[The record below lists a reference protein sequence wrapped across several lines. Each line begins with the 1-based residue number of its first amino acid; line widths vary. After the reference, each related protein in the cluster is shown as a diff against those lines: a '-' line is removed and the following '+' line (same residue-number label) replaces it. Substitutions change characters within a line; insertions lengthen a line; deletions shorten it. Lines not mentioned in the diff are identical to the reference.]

1 MNLRS
6 VDSNDTGGW
15 DGTIKAINL
24 DSNGAVNVTWTL
36 IDIGAYKPG
45 ANQRLDD
52 AVMRMPAIDAFARQD
67 VEDLTSLTDT
77 LEMLQMVATAGGVG

>member
-1 MNLRS
+1 LSRLMPVLASAEHRGHAARIR
-6 VDSNDTGGW
+6 DALAAHTEGKD
-15 DGTIKAINL
+15 
-24 DSNGAVNVTWTL
+24 L

-67 VEDLTSLTDT
+67 IEDLTSLSDT